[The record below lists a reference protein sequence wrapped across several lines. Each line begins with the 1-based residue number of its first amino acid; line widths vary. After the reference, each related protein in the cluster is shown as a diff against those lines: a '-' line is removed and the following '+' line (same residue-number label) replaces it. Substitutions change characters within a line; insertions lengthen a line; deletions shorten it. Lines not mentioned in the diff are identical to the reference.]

1 MKRIISMVLSLVML
15 VSLLGVNV
23 SSEWTEPTENT
34 SLYSWPTAPTAE
46 NIFGGSGAFE
56 KNAGTWS
63 SMTDTTASFDDT
75 EKAILLN
82 NDGGDDT
89 NENYGK
95 YDYFSHDLDGEITQ
109 GQVDVTFNFKTNGA
123 YLGII
128 LDSGEK
134 ETSTLALS
142 ISPWGV
148 NGDKTWP
155 AGFMGNDK
163 FPWPDI
169 NNKFGDFQGLGNH
182 GDDKF
187 GSYWTVVISARP
199 EDKKYTLDVK
209 YGENQKTLAQTEF
222 DMKDSKIKRIVF
234 GQYDGVDW
242 NAKTYVKNINID
254 YKKVWKA
261 PTTDTNLYSWPSEPT
276 ADNVWDNGLEKNGGS
291 WNGNKET
298 VEKFDAD
305 EKAIRFHHDSS
316 YDYFRYNMGGAI
328 KDGTVDLSFKFK
340 TNGQYFGVLLDSGNG
355 TSDSTVALTIHP
367 WGTWNNGPSGK
378 NLTARIGY
386 GTFPFDATPITE
398 SNELG
403 QHTDNG
409 YGEWINVKISAKPE
423 LKKFDL
429 IMSLPSGAAICNKS
443 NLDMKGTQ
451 ISGISFGSFDDL
463 TWDASTYIK
472 DISVSYKEDG
482 SVPITYENLYT
493 YPTEPTA
500 DNIWSGG
507 LAQNG
512 GSWNGNAATEVE
524 FDATEGALLL
534 NNDGVENAGKY
545 DYFNYAI
552 GKTLTSGQV
561 ELNFK
566 FKTNGSYIG
575 VILDSGTAGTSTP
588 AIAINPWGQTNT
600 WINGVV
606 DRYAGE
612 IKTGK
617 FPWEGTEL
625 SESRELGQHS
635 DDGFDPWLTARVL
648 ARPSEQ
654 KYDVIIKQGEKL
666 VAEGFDLDMSGTQIS
681 GIVFASFDDL
691 NWNAKTFV
699 KDITVDYTDGERV
712 ASKEAASQTFESPLK
727 YVKVEYDTVF
737 NNKINDIEELH
748 FIQAEND
755 VTVLKLRDRIMS
767 YCGKWNDINT
777 SEGTYHIKAIAD
789 ITTGWVGYV
798 TVEVTAPNGQK
809 FVRQGSRLVSELTA
823 VDKIVIKSD
832 NPKNVSNVKIN
843 VIGDDDLLKDLSLS
857 DISFIKN
864 GETVNDI
871 KNVPIDLTAISIDM
885 KTPLFDKATLDEKIY
900 IKKDGV
906 KIDAKETEY
915 SGNTFTIKCNTLS
928 ANSDYELFVDGAVA
942 KSDKSFGFKTE
953 KAVSAKILSI
963 KNSSGTDV
971 TAVSKADNKLTVA
984 SSMRNTLNSEKSY
997 SVIAAVYGANSNLAD
1012 IKFGENHSTASD
1024 AEFSD
1029 EFELDN
1035 LSGAKEIKFF
1045 VWDGT
1050 GAIKPYSKAI
1060 TIAEDLFDDG
1070 EVDKLVTTFIGD
1082 AKTTRGFS
1090 WSSAL
1095 TYNDMAIEYKT
1106 AASDWNSVDATL
1118 AGTYNAA
1125 QNCWEADITKLS
1137 PGTEY
1142 SYRLYDKS
1150 AKKYTQTYSF
1160 KTEDEN
1166 VTKFSFIGFTD
1177 SQSGLVDEDS
1187 DDWTRQY
1194 EYFKNTVDKA
1204 MLDAP
1209 NAAFMLQGGDLVN
1222 AGSKIS
1228 MWNNYFKAI
1237 QGVGESVPHM
1247 ATAGNHE
1254 YNNYDFKGA
1263 GDEEPGKAFAYF
1275 FNNPDNGRN
1284 ALGSLKA
1291 SDNWEDADKRVLKY
1305 IDDTIYSFDYA
1316 NAHITVLNT
1325 GSNSTHGGCEDI
1337 VSAQVDWLKSDLQ
1350 NTSAKWKIVMLHQGL
1365 YERAGSSTRRDI
1377 LEKTLQDCGVDLV
1390 IYGHDHEVIRT
1401 YAMKDAAAVVGGDS
1415 DKVVKGSG
1423 TVHQMLGVSGSAADG
1438 SWVNIPEYVSV
1449 FSGTYIGDETYYAV
1463 YEVSQDSIDVI
1474 VKSVK
1479 GTIID
1484 KFSITDAQ

>member
-15 VSLLGVNV
+15 VSLLPIYAAADT
-23 SSEWTEPTENT
+23 EWSEPTED
-34 SLYSWPTAPTAE
+34 SMLYSWPASPTEE
-46 NIFGGSGAFE
+46 NVWTNGLVKSGGSQNNNAVTEVEFE
-56 KNAGTWS
+56 TLENAV
-63 SMTDTTASFDDT
+63 
-75 EKAILLN
+75 LLN
-82 NDGGDDT
+82 NDGASGSP
-89 NENYGK
+89 K
-95 YDYFSHDLDGEITQ
+95 YDYFSYDIGGAMTKGQLDIS
-109 GQVDVTFNFKTNGA
+109 FKFKTNGA
-123 YLGII
+123 YIGLI
-128 LDSGEK
+128 LDSGAK
-134 ETSTLALS
+134 DTSTYALT
-142 ISPWGV
+142 INPWGSW
-148 NGDKTWP
+148 NGGA
-155 AGFMGNDK
+155 AGKVLSGKILYGN
-163 FPWPDI
+163 FPWDATPVTETESYELGQHTDDGFGEWLKVEVSATPKTGKYVLTIKNPDDSVI
-169 NNKFGDFQGLGNH
+169 TSKELDMVGDQIRN
-182 GDDKF
+182 
-187 GSYWTVVISARP
+187 
-199 EDKKYTLDVK
+199 
-209 YGENQKTLAQTEF
+209 
-222 DMKDSKIKRIVF
+222 IVF
-234 GQYDGVDW
+234 AHCDDMAW
-242 NAKTYVKNINID
+242 NAKTYVKDINIGFTS
-254 YKKVWKA
+254 VWEQ
-261 PTTDTNLYSWPSEPT
+261 PEEDTTFYEWPQNPDAST
-276 ADNVWDNGLEKNGGS
+276 VWTNGLEKNGGS
-291 WNGNKET
+291 WNGNKDT
-298 VEKFDAD
+298 IEKFDAT
-305 EKAIRFHHDSS
+305 EKALRFHHDTA
-316 YDYFRYNMGGAI
+316 YDYFRYKFNGKITRGQI
-328 KDGTVDLSFKFK
+328 DLSFDYK
-340 TNGQYFGVLLDSGNG
+340 TNGEYFGILLDSGAMD
-355 TSDSTVALTIHP
+355 TSTYAMTLDP
-367 WGTWNNGPSGK
+367 WGKWNNGPTGK
-378 NLTARIGY
+378 TLTGKISY
-386 GTFPFDATPITE
+386 GNFPWNATNITE
-398 SNELG
+398 SYELG
-403 QHTDNG
+403 QHTDEG
-409 YGEWINVKISAKPE
+409 YGDWITVKISAKPE
-423 LKKFDL
+423 LKKYDL
-429 IMSLPSGAAICNKS
+429 SLTKQNGEVICSQK
-443 NLDMKGTQ
+443 NLDMKDSE
-451 ISGISFGSFDDL
+451 ILGISFASYDDL
-463 TWDASTYIK
+463 TWDSSSYIK
-472 DISVSYKEDG
+472 NISVKYKSEN
-482 SVPITYENLYT
+482 SLTFENLYT

-524 FDATEGALLL
+524 FDVTESALLL
-534 NNDGVENAGKY
+534 NNDGITDAGKY
-545 DYFNYAI
+545 DYFNYSI
-552 GKTLTSGQV
+552 GRSITAGQL

-575 VILDSGTAGTSTP
+575 LILDSGNGSADSTP

-600 WINGVV
+600 WKDGAP

-612 IKTGK
+612 IKTGS
-617 FPWEGTEL
+617 FPWGGTEL

-635 DDGFDPWLTARVL
+635 DDGFDSWLTARVL
-648 ARPSEQ
+648 ARPTEQ

-691 NWNAKTFV
+691 AWNAKTFV
-699 KDITVDYTDGERV
+699 KDITIDYTNGERV

-748 FIQAEND
+748 FIQGEND

-809 FVRQGSRLVSELTA
+809 FVRQGSGLVSELTA
-823 VDKIVIKSD
+823 VNKVVIKSD
-832 NPKNVSNVKIN
+832 KPKNVSNVKIN

-857 DISFIKN
+857 DISFTKN

-885 KTPLFDKATLDEKIY
+885 KTPLFDKAILDEKIY

-915 SGNTFTIKCNTLS
+915 SGNIFTIKCNTLS
-928 ANSDYELFVDGAVA
+928 ADSDYELFVDGAVA
-942 KSDKSFGFKTE
+942 ESDKSFGFKTE

-984 SSMRNTLNSEKSY
+984 SSMKNTLNSEKSY
-997 SVIAAVYGANSNLAD
+997 RVIAAVYGANSNLAD
-1012 IKFGENHSTASD
+1012 IKFGESHITASD
-1024 AEFSD
+1024 AEFGD
-1029 EFELDN
+1029 EFEFNN

-1060 TIAEDLFDDG
+1060 TIAEDLFDNG

-1118 AGTYNAA
+1118 VGTYNAA
-1125 QNCWEADITKLS
+1125 QNCWEADITNLS

-1166 VTKFSFIGFTD
+1166 ITKFSFIGFTD

-1254 YNNYDFKGA
+1254 YNNYDFKGV

-1284 ALGSLKA
+1284 ALGNLEPGE
-1291 SDNWEDADKRVLKY
+1291 NWEDGDKRAFKY

-1316 NAHITVLNT
+1316 NTHIAVLNT

-1337 VSAQVDWLKSDLQ
+1337 VSAQVDWLKNDLQ

-1415 DKVVKGSG
+1415 DRVVKGSG
-1423 TVHQMLGVSGSAADG
+1423 TVHQMLGVSGAAADA

-1479 GTIID
+1479 GTVID
-1484 KFSITDAQ
+1484 KFSITDAE